1 MGNKLQQYQTAQKW
15 YAKPQVLVPAAAI
28 GYLLLNKKTRK
39 KTLQGGGAILVA
51 IGGYYG
57 ITERKDETLSG
68 FYKLPLIAG
77 GVMLALGYFNK
88 SK

>member
-1 MGNKLQQYQTAQKW
+1 MGDQLQQYQTAQKW

-39 KTLQGGGAILVA
+39 KTLQGGGAILLAV
-51 IGGYYG
+51 GGFTY
-57 ITERKDETLSG
+57 ISSKDDPLSG
-68 FYKLPLIAG
+68 LSLLPAIAG
-77 GVMLALGYFNK
+77 GVMLALGYFSK

>member
-1 MGNKLQQYQTAQKW
+1 MGDQLQQYQTAQKW

-39 KTLQGGGAILVA
+39 KTLLYGGRILLVGGGSAYIFSKEGSLRGLYLFPA
-51 IGGYYG
+51 
-57 ITERKDETLSG
+57 
-68 FYKLPLIAG
+68 IAG
-77 GVMLALGYFNK
+77 GIMIALGSFSK